1 MELGLSL
8 HENIQ
13 LTTSNLGIAVLMQ
26 VSIENSITDLITN
39 LVCNRQQSNIQSHIK
54 STNKKSPNN
63 LHANQIVD
71 KL

>member
-8 HENIQ
+8 HESIQ

-26 VSIENSITDLITN
+26 VCIENSITDLITN

>member
-8 HENIQ
+8 HESIQ

-26 VSIENSITDLITN
+26 VCIENSITDLITN
-39 LVCNRQQSNIQSHIK
+39 LVCNRQQCNIQSHIK